1 MFGSNFKRVEKQ
13 FPNFIYLVYCEIELF
28 STNILG
34 YHMRCAVFS
43 KDASNSGRHAL
54 LSVAITIYY

>member
-1 MFGSNFKRVEKQ
+1 MFGGTLNELKKK

-43 KDASNSGRHAL
+43 KDASNNGRHAL

>member
-43 KDASNSGRHAL
+43 KDASNNGRHAL